1 MKLAEAGVGSILL
14 VDPETLS
21 YANVGRHPLGA
32 GSVGSLKAPALA
44 KRISGDFPH
53 IVEVTSSTEQCE
65 NLLVLKPDTLASKDL
80 IVSAMG
86 SWSAEGALN
95 DWHLSQGRARPIV
108 YGWTEAHACAGHTVL
123 VTNKGGCLGCGMG
136 PFGNPL
142 FRVTDW
148 PEGQTLRAE
157 PACGAVFQ
165 PYGPIE
171 LSHIVALIA
180 ELSVDALLDSR
191 RAATHRMW
199 AARKQQLERAGGVWT
214 ENWLTET
221 GERSDGG
228 FIFERAWMANDRCPA
243 CRAEAA

>member
-1 MKLAEAGVGSILL
+1 MRLAEAGVGSIFL

-21 YANVGRHPLGA
+21 YANIGRHPLGA
-32 GSVGSLKAPALA
+32 ASVGSFKATALA
-44 KRISGDFPH
+44 KRIAGDFPH
-53 IVEVTSSTEQCE
+53 IVDVTSSTERCE
-65 NLLVLKPDTLASKDL
+65 DLLVLERSALASKDL

-95 DWHLSQGRARPIV
+95 EWHLSQGRARPIV
-108 YGWTEAHACAGHTVL
+108 YGWTEAHACAGHAVL
-123 VTNKGGCLGCGMG
+123 VTNEGGCLGCGMG
-136 PFGNPL
+136 RFGNPV

-148 PEGQTLRAE
+148 PAGTTQRAE

-180 ELSVDALLDSR
+180 ELAVDALLDSR

-199 AARKQQLERAGGVWT
+199 AARRQQLERAGGVWT

-221 GERSDGG
+221 GDRSGG
-228 FIFERAWMANDRCPA
+228 FVFERAWMANDRCPA
-243 CRAEAA
+243 CRAGAA